1 MHAAGVRMLSV
12 CVCVFV
18 GGRMNARCKTEV
30 VQHPAYALLLR
41 QSVARTPHP
50 PSQTAHHLLQ
60 ADQRMS
66 RVGPGV
72 DGGVGFFVKYL
83 WSQLQRHIRTKPL
96 RTVCV
101 CVCMCGCKSANAGGR
116 GIAPT
121 QTHSAARN
129 RSWPPSSICEKKAE
143 EQERVDG
150 R

>member
-1 MHAAGVRMLSV
+1 MCV
-12 CVCVFV
+12 CVCVCRGKDERKMQDRSCSTPSV
-18 GGRMNARCKTEV
+18 RPSSPPKRGA
-30 VQHPAYALLLR
+30 HP
-41 QSVARTPHP
+41 HH

-101 CVCMCGCKSANAGGR
+101 CVCMCGCKSANAGGE
-116 GIAPT
+116 GDS
-121 QTHSAARN
+121 THPHTYSAARN

>member
-1 MHAAGVRMLSV
+1 MRMLSVCV

-18 GGRMNARCKTEV
+18 GGRMNARCKTGV

-41 QSVARTPHP
+41 QSVAGTPHP

-101 CVCMCGCKSANAGGR
+101 CVCMCGCKSANAGGE
-116 GIAPT
+116 GDSTHP
-121 QTHSAARN
+121 QTYSVARN